1 MQTQQWVDKAKSLQA
16 DLEKIM
22 AVEEPTADDLTK
34 ATGLSDEL
42 KALETKITT
51 AETLQAESA
60 ARANKAKEEKAL
72 VVRPP
77 GFGQHQG
84 QGQGDMLKTLGDL
97 FVESKEYKGRNGRF
111 SDQDPVSTELVY
123 KTLITSGQVIGST
136 YRADL
141 FQMLPQLPLSL
152 LDLIPNVS
160 VTVGSITYYQ
170 ETVFTNAAGMVL
182 EGGAKPESAKTFA
195 PVVVPISKVAHWI
208 PVTTECL
215 ADAPFIRSVIDSNLR
230 YGVRQKIQQQVL
242 AGTGTLPE
250 LRGLDNISGVQP
262 VAFATDIPTTIMHA
276 IMQIE
281 AVGGTPTAIAMS
293 AADWATVR
301 LTVGGTPYAYLWG
314 APTDKGVMS
323 MWGLPVVTVP
333 GLPAGWA
340 YVADWNESRLLV
352 REDINV
358 FTGLKNDDLIKN
370 ILTIVCEAR
379 VGFVVFRPAFFA
391 KADLTA
397 LI

>member
-1 MQTQQWVDKAKSLQA
+1 MATSLQDRATALAA

-22 AVEEPTADDLTK
+22 TLEEPSTEDVEK
-34 ATGLSDEL
+34 ATKINDEL
-42 KALETKITT
+42 KGLESQIEQTKK
-51 AETLQAESA
+51 LMLDVD
-60 ARANKAKEEKAL
+60 ARKDRKKDDEKAIS
-72 VVRPP
+72 RP
-77 GFGQHQG
+77 QG
-84 QGQGDMLKTLGDL
+84 WNQSANHDAERAMQMKSLGEL
-97 FVESKEYKGRNGRF
+97 FVESKEYKQRNGRF
-111 SDQDPVSTELVY
+111 SEQDSISAEL
-123 KTLITSGQVIGST
+123 KAIITSGQVIGST
-136 YRADL
+136 YRPDL

-152 LDLIPNVS
+152 LDLIPSVN

-170 ETVFTNAAGMVL
+170 ETVFTNAAAPVL
-182 EGGAKPESAKTFA
+182 EAGAKPESAKTFA
-195 PVVVPISKVAHWI
+195 PVVVPISKIAHWI

-215 ADAPFIRSVIDSNLR
+215 ADAPFIRSVVDTNLR
-230 YGVRQKIQQQVL
+230 YGVRSIIQQQCL
-242 AGTGTLPE
+242 TGNGTLPN
-250 LRGLDNISGVQP
+250 LRGLDNITGVQP
-262 VAFATDIPTTIMHA
+262 VAWATDIPTTIMHA

-314 APTDKGVMS
+314 APTDKGTMS

-333 GLPAGWA
+333 GLAAGFA
-340 YVADWNESRLLV
+340 YVADWNQSRLLV

-379 VGFVVFRPAFFA
+379 VGFVVFRPNNFA

-397 LI
+397 L

>member
-1 MQTQQWVDKAKSLQA
+1 MQTQQWVDKAKSLAA
-16 DLEKIM
+16 DLEKIL
-22 AVEEPTADDLTK
+22 AVEEPTPDDLTK
-34 ATGLSDEL
+34 ATGINDEL
-42 KALETKITT
+42 KALETKIET
-51 AETLQAESA
+51 AESLQAA
-60 ARANKAKEEKAL
+60 ANTRADKAKEEKAM
-72 VVRPP
+72 VVRPNVGP
-77 GFGQHQG
+77 AQQSEMMTKSL
-84 QGQGDMLKTLGDL
+84 GDM
-97 FVESKEYKGRNGRF
+97 FIESREYKNRNGRF
-111 SDQDPVSTELVY
+111 SDQDPFAAELTF
-123 KTLITSGQVIGST
+123 KTLITSGQVMGST

-141 FQMLPQLPLSL
+141 FHTLPQLPLSL
-152 LDLIPNVS
+152 LDLIPSVS

-170 ETVFTNAAGMVL
+170 ETVFTNAAAPVL

-195 PVVVPISKVAHWI
+195 PVVVPISKIAHWI

-215 ADAPFIRSVIDSNLR
+215 ADAPFIRSVVDSNLR
-230 YGVRQKIQQQVL
+230 YGVRSIIQQQVL
-242 AGTGTLPE
+242 SGSGTLPD
-250 LRGLDNISGVQP
+250 LRGLDNIAGVQP
-262 VAFATDIPTTIMHA
+262 IAFATDIPTTIMHA
-276 IMQIE
+276 IMAIE

-333 GLPAGWA
+333 GLPAGFA

-358 FTGLKNDDLIKN
+358 FTGLKMDDLIKN

-379 VGFVVFRPAFFA
+379 VGFVVFRPSFFA

>member
-1 MQTQQWVDKAKSLQA
+1 MQTQQWVEKAKTLQA
-16 DLEKIM
+16 DLEKIL
-22 AVEEPTADDLTK
+22 AVEEPTPDDLK
-34 ATGLSDEL
+34 NATGINDEL
-42 KALETKITT
+42 KALEGKIQT
-51 AETLQAESA
+51 AETLQAEA
-60 ARANKAKEEKAL
+60 AVRANKTKEEKAM
-72 VVRPP
+72 VVRPNVGP
-77 GFGQHQG
+77 ATQAEMMTKSL
-84 QGQGDMLKTLGDL
+84 GDM
-97 FVESKEYKGRNGRF
+97 FIESREYKARNGRF
-111 SDQDPVSTELVY
+111 SDQDAVSTELVY
-123 KTLITSGQVIGST
+123 KTLITSGQVMGST

-141 FQMLPQLPLSL
+141 FHTLPQLPLSL
-152 LDLIPNVS
+152 LDLIPSVS

-170 ETVFTNAAGMVL
+170 ETVFTNAAAPVL

-195 PVVVPISKVAHWI
+195 PVVVPISKIAHWI

-215 ADAPFIRSVIDSNLR
+215 ADAPFIRSVVDSNLR
-230 YGVRQKIQQQVL
+230 YGVRSIIQSQVL
-242 AGTGTLPE
+242 TGNGTLPN

-333 GLPAGWA
+333 GLAAGWA

-397 LI
+397 L